1 MRWAHPQPFRIK
13 GWIVTDGAGGGF
25 TAIRISHRAD
35 KVNVVCADDADAL
48 RRGVARAEGI
58 TTPQL
63 ADRQPSRH
71 AHLRGVG

>member
-1 MRWAHPQPFRIK
+1 MRWAHPQPFRIQ
-13 GWIVTDGAGGGF
+13 GWIVMDGAGGGF
-25 TAIRISHRAD
+25 MAIRISDHPGRA
-35 KVNVVCADDADAL
+35 NVVCADDADAL

-63 ADRQPSRH
+63 ADRQPSRR